1 MKASKMS
8 LLQRALGIA
17 KRKKH
22 SKSNPNIINQPI
34 PEDRI
39 VTNIIK
45 KQLKELTDPSDEIS
59 NRVKRSLKD
68 YLIATNSTTP
78 NTMIENSRKDE
89 MMIKD
94 SRISLL
100 QRVLRISQSTK
111 RFITSKS
118 NQKVIDLPKF
128 ERDIPKD
135 RKTNLSSEPTTS
147 LKRPFSDELYVYQSK
162 DEPTTSNTPYEDA
175 KITTQNQCEWFDIPL
190 DDENEKKSHPAKKVA
205 RRWSFRQVKLPDR
218 NQIGRIWN
226 RVVRLYRNPNK
237 NPKMSK
243 PILAFSNA
251 RERKMAIM
259 EAKIKAFEY
268 ASFQS
273 CFKDHSFTGLED
285 EVKILRIGKLIKP
298 IDHLMRF
305 ERSKRQLHILD
316 TIPEVDER
324 EYLLTTIYSRGKTWI
339 TRALKNKR
347 QINQT
352 P

>member
-1 MKASKMS
+1 
-8 LLQRALGIA
+8 
-17 KRKKH
+17 
-22 SKSNPNIINQPI
+22 
-34 PEDRI
+34 
-39 VTNIIK
+39 
-45 KQLKELTDPSDEIS
+45 
-59 NRVKRSLKD
+59 
-68 YLIATNSTTP
+68 
-78 NTMIENSRKDE
+78 
-89 MMIKD
+89 
-94 SRISLL
+94 
-100 QRVLRISQSTK
+100 
-111 RFITSKS
+111 
-118 NQKVIDLPKF
+118 
-128 ERDIPKD
+128 
-135 RKTNLSSEPTTS
+135 
-147 LKRPFSDELYVYQSK
+147 
-162 DEPTTSNTPYEDA
+162 
-175 KITTQNQCEWFDIPL
+175 
-190 DDENEKKSHPAKKVA
+190 EKKSHPAKKVA

-324 EYLLTTIYSRGKTWI
+324 EYLLTTIYSREIIFVIQNQLCKARI
-339 TRALKNKR
+339 ILPLKSKR
-347 QINQT
+347 QTSPLIRI
-352 P
+352 

>member
-1 MKASKMS
+1 MFIFINHFATT
-8 LLQRALGIA
+8 IA
-17 KRKKH
+17 
-22 SKSNPNIINQPI
+22 Q
-34 PEDRI
+34 
-39 VTNIIK
+39 
-45 KQLKELTDPSDEIS
+45 
-59 NRVKRSLKD
+59 
-68 YLIATNSTTP
+68 NSG
-78 NTMIENSRKDE
+78 K
-89 MMIKD
+89 
-94 SRISLL
+94 
-100 QRVLRISQSTK
+100 
-111 RFITSKS
+111 
-118 NQKVIDLPKF
+118 
-128 ERDIPKD
+128 
-135 RKTNLSSEPTTS
+135 KTNLSSEPTTS

-175 KITTQNQCEWFDIPL
+175 IITTQNQCEWFDIPL

-324 EYLLTTIYSRGKTWI
+324 EYLLTTIYSTGKTWI